1 VVDRIEWEFGPAD
14 QAQPIKVVD
23 RNGHMLISWRA
34 GQPPTSGMF
43 KLLNAL
49 TDRPEDDQSAADGGP
64 PNTS

>member
-1 VVDRIEWEFGPAD
+1 MVDRIEWELGPAD
-14 QAQPIKVVD
+14 QTQPIKVVD
-23 RNGHMLISWRA
+23 RDGHMLISWRA

-49 TDRPEDDQSAADGGP
+49 TDRPEDDGPAARERP

>member
-1 VVDRIEWEFGPAD
+1 MVDRIKWEFGPAD

-23 RNGHMLISWRA
+23 RDGHMLISWRA

-49 TDRPEDDQSAADGGP
+49 TDLPEDDPATACEGP